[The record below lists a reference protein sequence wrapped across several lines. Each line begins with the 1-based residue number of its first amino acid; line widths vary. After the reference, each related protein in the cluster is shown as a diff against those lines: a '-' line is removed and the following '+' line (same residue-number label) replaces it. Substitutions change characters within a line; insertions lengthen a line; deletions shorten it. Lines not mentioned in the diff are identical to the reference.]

1 MTIIPIKKCIPWLRW
16 DENIALEIVFSAALA
31 EDRTIVKETQV
42 AFKKITTPLLTTP
55 QYKVEISSYTGN
67 GSETTLM
74 AGCTHN
80 QSPSD
85 YSMTDSKNRW
95 SHYMHI
101 CLINRPIAEITFWLC
116 KKIIICWFLGN
127 ETHEFV
133 IESLFPHHW
142 IVSCHC
148 VKWTILTFQ
157 ESRGAVWLQVEAAD
171 AEGMSIKDLFLIQ
184 WATSTEM
191 KIHMCQ
197 MLISSEHAPWSDSCV
212 LHDRIIQNC
221 CD

>member
-42 AFKKITTPLLTTP
+42 AFKKITTPLLTTL

-85 YSMTDSKNRW
+85 YSMTDSKDRW

-127 ETHEFV
+127 KHM
-133 IESLFPHHW
+133 SLSLR
-142 IVSCHC
+142 VSFHI
-148 VKWTILTFQ
+148 TGLSPAT
-157 ESRGAVWLQVEAAD
+157 VWNGLSWHFRK
-171 AEGMSIKDLFLIQ
+171 AEGLFGCRWKQLMQ
-184 WATSTEM
+184 RG
-191 KIHMCQ
+191 CQ
-197 MLISSEHAPWSDSCV
+197 
-212 LHDRIIQNC
+212 
-221 CD
+221 